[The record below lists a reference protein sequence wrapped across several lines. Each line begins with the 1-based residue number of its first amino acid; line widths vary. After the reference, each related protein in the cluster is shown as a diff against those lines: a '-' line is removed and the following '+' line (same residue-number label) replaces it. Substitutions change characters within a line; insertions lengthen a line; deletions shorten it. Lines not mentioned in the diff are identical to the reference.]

1 MDISVDALLTGR
13 VSATAIAEYRRR
25 LTPDGDA
32 LDWEC
37 EEDTSGH
44 IAVAVPDEGDP
55 PVALSMGTVV
65 KGRFLFLLA
74 SEAVAVYINGADTD
88 PFYARLL
95 MLESDDTVGIT
106 SIHVENIGTA
116 AVDIEYL
123 IGGDIPVTP

>member
-1 MDISVDALLTGR
+1 MDISIDALLTGR

-37 EEDTSGH
+37 EEDSSGH
-44 IAVAVPDEGDP
+44 IAIAVPGEGDP
-55 PVALSMGTVV
+55 PVALPMGTVAM
-65 KGRFLFLLA
+65 GRFLFLLA
-74 SEAVAVYINGADTD
+74 SEAVAVYINGVDTD

-95 MLESDDTVGIT
+95 MLESDEAIGIT
-106 SIHVENIGTA
+106 SIHIENMGTV

-123 IGGDIPVTP
+123 IGGDILVTP

>member
-32 LDWEC
+32 LDWAC
-37 EEDTSGH
+37 GEDTSGH
-44 IAVAVPDEGDP
+44 LSLAVPGIGDP
-55 PVALSMGTVV
+55 PVALPMGTVV